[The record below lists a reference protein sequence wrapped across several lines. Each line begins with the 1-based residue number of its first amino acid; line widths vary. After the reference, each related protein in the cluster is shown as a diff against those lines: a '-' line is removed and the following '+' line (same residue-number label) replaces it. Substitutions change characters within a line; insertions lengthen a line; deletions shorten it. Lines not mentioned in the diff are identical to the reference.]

1 MNNMKIILIGGSG
14 FLGSHIADALTKV
27 GHKVIIFD
35 NKDSKYLKLSQ
46 KMIVGDIMKLED
58 LVKASKNC
66 DVMYNFAG
74 LSDIDEA
81 KLMPIKTAEL
91 NILGNLNALEA
102 ARINKIKRF
111 VFASSLYVYSKMGSF
126 YRVSKQASENFVES
140 YFESYGM
147 EYTILRFGSLYGPR
161 SDSRN
166 GLYRI
171 VKNALKT
178 NKITYEGSEKARR
191 EYIHV
196 YDAANAGVE
205 ILNDDYINQNI
216 VLTGLQKIKVLNILE
231 MLQEILGEKHE
242 INFVK
247 ATYEGHYIHT
257 PYTYQPKLGK
267 KYHGKTH
274 IDLGQGLIQ
283 LIEEIAKEIY

>member
-1 MNNMKIILIGGSG
+1 MKIILLGGSG
-14 FLGSHIADALTKV
+14 FLGSHVADALSKA
-27 GHKVIIFD
+27 GHEVTVFD
-35 NKDSKYLKLSQ
+35 NKESKYLRFNQ
-46 KMIVGDIMKLED
+46 KMIVGDIMNKKNLID
-58 LVKASKNC
+58 SSKGC
-66 DVMYNFAG
+66 DVIYNFAG

-81 KLMPIKTAEL
+81 KVLPLKTAEL
-91 NILGNLNALEA
+91 NIIGNLNALEA
-102 ARINKIKRF
+102 ARTNNIKRF

-126 YRVSKQASENFVES
+126 YRVSKQASENFIES
-140 YFESYGM
+140 YYESYGLQ
-147 EYTILRFGSLYGPR
+147 YTILRFGSLYGPR

-171 VKNALKT
+171 VKNALQTK
-178 NKITYEGSEKARR
+178 KIIYEGSEKARR

-196 YDAANAGVE
+196 YDAANASVE
-205 ILNDDYINQNI
+205 ILNNDYVNQNI

-231 MLQEILGEKHE
+231 MLQEILGNEHK

-247 ATYEGHYIHT
+247 ATYEGHYVHT

-283 LIEEIAKEIY
+283 LIEEVEKEI

>member
-1 MNNMKIILIGGSG
+1 MNSLKIILIGGSG
-14 FLGSHIADALTKV
+14 FLGSHIADALTKA
-27 GHKVIIFD
+27 GHEVIIFD
-35 NKDSKYLKLSQ
+35 NKESKYLKPSQ
-46 KMIVGDIMKLED
+46 KMIVGDIMNLEN
-58 LVKASKNC
+58 LVNSSKGC
-66 DVMYNFAG
+66 DVIYNFAG

-126 YRVSKQASENFVES
+126 YRVSKQASENFIES
-140 YFESYGM
+140 YFESYGI

-196 YDAANAGVE
+196 YDAANASVE

-216 VLTGLQKIKVLNILE
+216 VLTGLQKIKVLSILE
-231 MLQEILGEKHE
+231 MLKEILGDKHE

-283 LIEEIAKEIY
+283 LIEGIAKEIN

>member
-1 MNNMKIILIGGSG
+1 MNSMKIILLGGSG
-14 FLGSHIADALTKV
+14 FLGSHVADALSKA
-27 GHKVIIFD
+27 GHDVTVFD
-35 NKDSKYLKLSQ
+35 NKESKYLRFNQ
-46 KMIVGDIMKLED
+46 KMIVGDIMNKKNLID
-58 LVKASKNC
+58 SSKGC
-66 DVMYNFAG
+66 DVIYNFAG

-81 KLMPIKTAEL
+81 KELPLKTAEL
-91 NILGNLNALEA
+91 NIIGNLNALEA
-102 ARINKIKRF
+102 ARINNIKRF

-126 YRVSKQASENFVES
+126 YRVSKQASENFIES
-140 YFESYGM
+140 YFESYGL

-171 VKNALKT
+171 VKNALQT

-196 YDAANAGVE
+196 YDAANASVE
-205 ILNDDYINQNI
+205 ILNNDYVNQNI

-231 MLQEILGEKHE
+231 MLQEILGNDHS

-247 ATYEGHYIHT
+247 ASYEGHYIHT

-283 LIEEIAKEIY
+283 LIEEVEKEI